1 MLSRLVPAD
10 IQIVHDFCDEIVKV
24 QADRSQLEQVIVNL
38 VINAR
43 DAMPNGGKLTVK
55 IETAT
60 EADQYLKMMSA
71 EIDLHQLGYVK
82 MTVRDTG
89 EGIPSDVKEHMFE
102 PFFSTKPEGKGTG
115 LGLAVV
121 AGIIDQHDGFLD
133 LKSDDSGTTFNIY
146 LPLSDAELTQE
157 LVSNERVTD
166 DSNQTETTIL
176 CVDDNEDVRKI
187 AALMLGRARYRVIQA
202 SDGRQAIQSFEA
214 HREDIDLIL
223 LDIVMPNIG
232 GQEVFEQL
240 VKLGCDA
247 PVIFTS
253 GYHEDAARNDFV
265 HQAGSRLLKSPTP
278 EHNC

>member
-1 MLSRLVPAD
+1 MLQRNESLAVMAGGVAHDFNNILVAIMGYADLSLSDNLPQSTRENLEGILRSTRRAAKLTDQLLAFGRRQQFDTTTFDLRDLIFELQQMLSRLVPAD

-55 IETAT
+55 IENAT

-121 AGIIDQHDGFLD
+121 AGIIDQQDGFLD
-133 LKSDDSGTTFNIY
+133 PRSDDSGTTLTFIY
-146 LPLSDAELTQE
+146 
-157 LVSNERVTD
+157 
-166 DSNQTETTIL
+166 
-176 CVDDNEDVRKI
+176 
-187 AALMLGRARYRVIQA
+187 RYRM
-202 SDGRQAIQSFEA
+202 QS
-214 HREDIDLIL
+214 
-223 LDIVMPNIG
+223 
-232 GQEVFEQL
+232 
-240 VKLGCDA
+240 
-247 PVIFTS
+247 
-253 GYHEDAARNDFV
+253 
-265 HQAGSRLLKSPTP
+265 
-278 EHNC
+278 